1 MNLDELAK
9 HLSSTERIGL
19 DSDLAAKVGVADADV
34 TRGRLLAQTDGIRG
48 HLQVR
53 LLGCFV
59 VDDTDMFGDGEIY
72 WWSIPA
78 VVDREGT
85 VSKDPLSGLPTG
97 MAPHK
102 CGDQEWMTNLS
113 LNDPPLLAVIRPGDE
128 PASCVVRLGIYDD
141 DRDPADI
148 PGAVRAGIEAFAA
161 LSEGPMKGADNIINP
176 VRDAI
181 NAHVK
186 AQDDDI
192 LIDQD
197 IVIRKGDVVRFNA
210 GMIGSVI
217 NSMARAY
224 YTVLDTERTQRF
236 GPVTLHKGQT
246 EQVKFDAPITA
257 GGRLAI
263 FARGHDVS
271 CPSFG
276 DLTFDQPFVNR
287 VVSRSKEPELHNGFP
302 IIGTGPAKLVA
313 YYTPSYAAEEYG

>member
-1 MNLDELAK
+1 MTLDELAK
-9 HLSSTERIGL
+9 HLASPERIGL
-19 DSDLAAKVGVADADV
+19 TADLATKIGVVDADA
-34 TRGRLLAQTDGIRG
+34 TRGRLLAQKEGTRG

-59 VDDTDMFGDGEIY
+59 VDDTDFFGDGEIY

-78 VVDREGT
+78 VVDQEGK
-85 VSKDPLSGLPTG
+85 VKRDPLVGLPSG
-97 MAPHK
+97 MPPHA

-113 LNDPPLLAVIRPGDE
+113 LGDPPLLAVIPPGDG
-128 PASCVVRLGIYDD
+128 AAKCVVRLGIYDD
-141 DRDPADI
+141 DRDPADV
-148 PGAVRAGIEAFAA
+148 PGALTAGLEAYAA
-161 LSEGPMKGADNIINP
+161 LSAGPLDGADPVINP

-181 NAHVK
+181 YQHLK
-186 AQDDDI
+186 AEDDDI
-192 LIDQD
+192 LVDQN
-197 IVIRKGDVVRFNA
+197 IVIRRGEVVRFNA
-210 GMIGSVI
+210 GMVGSVI

-224 YTVLDTERTQRF
+224 YAVIDTERTRRF

-246 EQVKFDAPITA
+246 ELVRFDVPIAA
-257 GGRLAI
+257 GGRLAV

-302 IIGTGPAKLVA
+302 VIGTGPAKLVA
-313 YYTPSYAAEEYG
+313 YYTPSYAAEAIE